1 LRNCVTGYA
10 VEEALVRG
18 PVLRAVR
25 EDAAGSDQ
33 ASQKLDT
40 PMEKD
45 HGPRKSQGPREDA
58 GRRGRRSL
66 TVLVVDAD
74 AQRAQLLAEWLQPLG
89 QVAIAPT
96 ARIAAS
102 VFAQRI
108 PDLVITDLDLPDAAG
123 VDFVALLARAPAT
136 RHILRMVVTR
146 RRAVRDKIAA
156 LRAGADEY
164 VIWPC
169 DRDFLIQRVKL
180 LSRFRRS
187 LS

>member
-1 LRNCVTGYA
+1 
-10 VEEALVRG
+10 
-18 PVLRAVR
+18 
-25 EDAAGSDQ
+25 
-33 ASQKLDT
+33 
-40 PMEKD
+40 MEKD
-45 HGPRKSQGPREDA
+45 QGSRKTQGPRDDVV
-58 GRRGRRSL
+58 RRGRRSL
-66 TVLVVDAD
+66 TMLVVDGD

-89 QVAIAPT
+89 LVAIAST

-102 VFAQRI
+102 MFAQRI
-108 PDLVITDLDLPDAAG
+108 PDLVITDLDLPDAPG
-123 VDFVALLARAPAT
+123 VDFIALLARAPAT
-136 RHILRMVVTR
+136 RHILRMVITR

-164 VIWPC
+164 VVWPC